1 MGELLMKKF
10 AVTGLKHITLIAIS
24 IIMIFPLLWMIL
36 GGLKTSQEAMNPEMI
51 LPDVIHLE
59 NVIDVFKNSPLMKYI
74 GNSLT
79 VAIIAT
85 LIQIVT
91 GAMLAYAFSF
101 IRFKGRNV
109 LFGIVMATYMLP
121 SCATYIPAYVTLAK
135 MGMLNSKTGLIISQ
149 CVSIFG
155 IFLLRTAFLQ
165 VPKELIEAAKLDGA
179 GDWKIL
185 WKIVMPV
192 TKSSFVTFGL
202 MSFISLYNN
211 YMWPSL
217 ITKDS
222 NLYQVAQGLRS
233 FFIDDG
239 AYGTNW
245 AKVMVGSSIIVIPLL
260 ILFAFTQKWFISG
273 LAGDSGVKG

>member
-1 MGELLMKKF
+1 MKKF

-36 GGLKTSQEAMNPEMI
+36 GGLKTSQEAMDPEMI

-165 VPKELIEAAKLDGA
+165 VPKELIEAARLDGA

>member
-1 MGELLMKKF
+1 MKKVLK
-10 AVTGLKHITLIAIS
+10 ASIKHITLS
-24 IIMIFPLLWMIL
+24 IISFAMIFPMIWMVL
-36 GGLKTSQEAMNPEMI
+36 GSVKTSKEALDPTMI
-51 LPDVIHLE
+51 LPDIIHLE
-59 NVIDVFKNSPLMKYI
+59 NVIEVVKDSPLMKYI
-74 GNSLT
+74 VNSLV
-79 VAIIAT
+79 VAIVAT

-101 IRFKGRNV
+101 IKFKGRNL

-135 MGMLNSKTGLIISQ
+135 MGMLNTRAGLIISQ

-165 VPKELIEAAKLDGA
+165 VPGELIEAAKLDGA
-179 GDWKIL
+179 NDWNIL

-192 TKSSFVTFGL
+192 TRSSFVTFGL

-217 ITKDS
+217 ITKDK
-222 NLYQVAQGLRS
+222 NQYLVAQGLRS

-239 AYGTNW
+239 AFGTNW
-245 AKVMVGSSIIVIPLL
+245 AKVMAGSTVIVIPLL
-260 ILFAFTQKWFISG
+260 ILFAFTQRWFISG
-273 LAGDSGVKG
+273 LSGDSGVKE

>member
-1 MGELLMKKF
+1 MKKVLK
-10 AVTGLKHITLIAIS
+10 ASIKHITLS
-24 IIMIFPLLWMIL
+24 IISFAMIFPMIWMVL
-36 GGLKTSQEAMNPEMI
+36 GSVKTSEEALDPTMI
-51 LPDVIHLE
+51 LPDIIHLE
-59 NVIDVFKNSPLMKYI
+59 NVIEVVKDSPLMKYI
-74 GNSLT
+74 VNSLV
-79 VAIIAT
+79 VAIVAT

-101 IRFKGRNV
+101 IRFKGRNL

-135 MGMLNSKTGLIISQ
+135 MGMLNTRAGLIISQ

-165 VPKELIEAAKLDGA
+165 VPDELIEAAKLDGA
-179 GDWKIL
+179 NDWNIL

-192 TKSSFVTFGL
+192 TRSSFVTFGL

-217 ITKDS
+217 ITKDK
-222 NLYQVAQGLRS
+222 NQYLVAQGLRS

-239 AYGTNW
+239 AFGTNW
-245 AKVMVGSSIIVIPLL
+245 AKVMAGSTVIVIPLL
-260 ILFAFTQKWFISG
+260 ILFAFTQRWFISG
-273 LAGDSGVKG
+273 LSGDSGVKE

>member
-1 MGELLMKKF
+1 MKKLMKNS
-10 AVTGLKHITLIAIS
+10 LRHMILCLIS
-24 IIMIFPLLWMIL
+24 IVMIFPLFWMVL
-36 GGLKTSQEAMNPEMI
+36 GSLKTSKEAMDPEMI

-59 NVIDVFKNSPLMKYI
+59 NIMDVFSNSPLLKYVL
-74 GNSLT
+74 NSLI
-79 VAIIAT
+79 VALVAT
-85 LIQIVT
+85 LIQIIT

-101 IRFKGRNV
+101 MKFKGRNV

-121 SCATYIPAYVTLAK
+121 SCATYIPAFVTLAK
-135 MGMLNSKTGLIISQ
+135 MGMLNSRIGLIISQ

-165 VPKELIEAAKLDGA
+165 IPPELIEAAKLDGA
-179 GDWKIL
+179 GHWKIL

-192 TKSSFVTFGL
+192 TRSSFVTFGL

-222 NLYQVAQGLRS
+222 ELYQVAQGLRS

-239 AYGTNW
+239 AFGTNW
-245 AKVMVGSSIIVIPLL
+245 AKVMAGSTMIVIPLL

>member
-1 MGELLMKKF
+1 MKK
-10 AVTGLKHITLIAIS
+10 IIS
-24 IIMIFPLLWMIL
+24 IIKYLVLTAISLITIFPLFWMVM
-36 GGLKTSQEAMNPEMI
+36 GSVKTSKEAMNPEMI
-51 LPDVIHLE
+51 FPDIIHLE
-59 NVIDVFKNSPLMKYI
+59 NVIEVCTDSPLLKYI
-74 GNSLT
+74 GNSLYI
-79 VAIIAT
+79 AIIAT
-85 LIQIVT
+85 AIQVFT

-101 IRFKGRNV
+101 MEFRGRNL

-121 SCATYIPAYVTLAK
+121 SCATYIPAFVILAK
-135 MGMLNSKTGLIISQ
+135 MNALDTRTGLIISQ

-165 VPKELIEAAKLDGA
+165 FPKELIEAAQLDGA
-179 GDWKIL
+179 SDWKIL

-192 TKSSFVTFGL
+192 TRSSFITFGL

-217 ITKDS
+217 ITKNSD
-222 NLYQVAQGLRS
+222 LYLVAQGLRS

-245 AKVMVGSSIIVIPLL
+245 AKVMAGSSVIIIPLL
-260 ILFAFTQKWFISG
+260 SLFAFTQKWFISG
-273 LAGDSGVKG
+273 LSGDSGVKG

>member
-1 MGELLMKKF
+1 MGS
-10 AVTGLKHITLIAIS
+10 LKTSKEAMDPT
-24 IIMIFPLLWMIL
+24 MIFPDI
-36 GGLKTSQEAMNPEMI
+36 
-51 LPDVIHLE
+51 IHLE
-59 NVIDVFKNSPLMKYI
+59 NVIEVVKYSPLMKYV
-74 GNSLT
+74 GNSLF
-79 VAIIAT
+79 VALAAT
-85 LIQIVT
+85 AIQIVT

-101 IRFKGRNV
+101 IKFRGRNI

-135 MGMLNSKTGLIISQ
+135 MGLLNTRTGLIISQ

-165 VPKELIEAAKLDGA
+165 VPEELIEAAKLDGA
-179 GDWKIL
+179 NDWNIL

-192 TKSSFVTFGL
+192 TRASFVTFGL

-222 NLYQVAQGLRS
+222 DQYLVAQGLRS

-239 AYGTNW
+239 AFGTDW
-245 AKVMVGSSIIVIPLL
+245 AKVMAGSTIIVVPLL

-273 LAGDSGVKG
+273 LSGDSGVKG

>member
-1 MGELLMKKF
+1 MKLLLN
-10 AVTGLKHITLIAIS
+10 TIRHIVLLVICFL
-24 IIMIFPLLWMIL
+24 MVFPLLWMVL
-36 GGLKTSQEAMNPEMI
+36 GSVKTSQEAMNPEMFF
-51 LPDVIHLE
+51 PDIIHLE
-59 NVIDVFKNSPLMKYI
+59 NVIEVVKYSPLLKYV
-74 GNSLT
+74 GNSLV

-85 LIQIVT
+85 AIQIVT
-91 GAMLAYAFSF
+91 GAMLAYAFAF
-101 IRFKGRNV
+101 LEFKGRNI
-109 LFGIVMATYMLP
+109 LFGVVMATYMLP
-121 SCATYIPAYVTLAK
+121 SCATYIPAFVILAK
-135 MGMLNSKTGLIISQ
+135 MNALDTRTGLIISQ

-165 VPKELIEAAKLDGA
+165 FPKELIEAAQLDGA
-179 GDWKIL
+179 SDWKIL

-192 TKSSFVTFGL
+192 TRSSFITFGL

-217 ITKDS
+217 ITKNSD
-222 NLYQVAQGLRS
+222 LYLVAQGLRS

-245 AKVMVGSSIIVIPLL
+245 AKVMAGSSVIIIPLL

-273 LAGDSGVKG
+273 LSGDSGVKG

>member
-1 MGELLMKKF
+1 MKKF
-10 AVTGLKHITLIAIS
+10 AVTGLKHITLITIS

-101 IRFKGRNV
+101 IRFKGRNI

-165 VPKELIEAAKLDGA
+165 VPKELIEAARLDGA

>member
-1 MGELLMKKF
+1 KTSKEAMDP
-10 AVTGLKHITLIAIS
+10 T
-24 IIMIFPLLWMIL
+24 MIFPDI
-36 GGLKTSQEAMNPEMI
+36 
-51 LPDVIHLE
+51 IHLE
-59 NVIDVFKNSPLMKYI
+59 NVIEVVKYSPLMKYV
-74 GNSLT
+74 GNSLL
-79 VAIIAT
+79 VALAAT
-85 LIQIVT
+85 AIQIVT

-101 IRFKGRNV
+101 IKFRGRNI

-135 MGMLNSKTGLIISQ
+135 MGLLNTRMGLIISQ

-165 VPKELIEAAKLDGA
+165 VPEELIEAAKLDGA
-179 GDWKIL
+179 NDWNIL

-192 TKSSFVTFGL
+192 TRASFVTFGL

-222 NLYQVAQGLRS
+222 DQYLVAQGLRS

-239 AYGTNW
+239 AFGTDW
-245 AKVMVGSSIIVIPLL
+245 AKVMAGSTIIVVPLL

-273 LAGDSGVKG
+273 LSGDSGVKG

>member
-1 MGELLMKKF
+1 MKKF
-10 AVTGLKHITLIAIS
+10 TVNAFKHITLIAIS
-24 IIMIFPLLWMIL
+24 FIMVFPLLWMVL
-36 GGLKTSQEAMNPEMI
+36 GGLKTSKEAMNPEMI

-79 VAIIAT
+79 VALIAT

-101 IRFKGRNV
+101 IKFRGRNL

-165 VPKELIEAAKLDGA
+165 VPKELVEAAKLDGA
-179 GDWKIL
+179 NDWKIL

-245 AKVMVGSSIIVIPLL
+245 AKVMVGSSIIVLPLL

>member
-1 MGELLMKKF
+1 MKKF

-109 LFGIVMATYMLP
+109 LFHKY
-121 SCATYIPAYVTLAK
+121 
-135 MGMLNSKTGLIISQ
+135 
-149 CVSIFG
+149 
-155 IFLLRTAFLQ
+155 
-165 VPKELIEAAKLDGA
+165 
-179 GDWKIL
+179 
-185 WKIVMPV
+185 
-192 TKSSFVTFGL
+192 
-202 MSFISLYNN
+202 
-211 YMWPSL
+211 
-217 ITKDS
+217 
-222 NLYQVAQGLRS
+222 
-233 FFIDDG
+233 
-239 AYGTNW
+239 
-245 AKVMVGSSIIVIPLL
+245 
-260 ILFAFTQKWFISG
+260 
-273 LAGDSGVKG
+273 

>member
-1 MGELLMKKF
+1 
-10 AVTGLKHITLIAIS
+10 
-24 IIMIFPLLWMIL
+24 
-36 GGLKTSQEAMNPEMI
+36 
-51 LPDVIHLE
+51 
-59 NVIDVFKNSPLMKYI
+59 
-74 GNSLT
+74 
-79 VAIIAT
+79 
-85 LIQIVT
+85 
-91 GAMLAYAFSF
+91 
-101 IRFKGRNV
+101 
-109 LFGIVMATYMLP
+109 
-121 SCATYIPAYVTLAK
+121 
-135 MGMLNSKTGLIISQ
+135 
-149 CVSIFG
+149 
-155 IFLLRTAFLQ
+155 
-165 VPKELIEAAKLDGA
+165 
-179 GDWKIL
+179 
-185 WKIVMPV
+185 MPV

>member
-1 MGELLMKKF
+1 MKKF

-101 IRFKGRNV
+101 IKFKGRNV

>member
-1 MGELLMKKF
+1 MKKKLLNS
-10 AVTGLKHITLIAIS
+10 LKHIILCAVCIV
-24 IIMIFPLLWMIL
+24 MIFPLFWMVM
-36 GGLKTSQEAMNPEMI
+36 GSLKTSKEAMDPTMI
-51 LPDVIHLE
+51 FPDIIHLE
-59 NVIDVFKNSPLMKYI
+59 NVIEVVKYSPLMKYV
-74 GNSLT
+74 GNSLL
-79 VAIIAT
+79 VALAAT
-85 LIQIVT
+85 AIQIVT

-101 IRFKGRNV
+101 IKFRGRNI

-135 MGMLNSKTGLIISQ
+135 MGLLNTRMGLIISQ

-165 VPKELIEAAKLDGA
+165 VPEELIEAAKLDGA
-179 GDWKIL
+179 NDWNIL

-192 TKSSFVTFGL
+192 TRASFVTFGL

-222 NLYQVAQGLRS
+222 DQYLVAQGLRS

-239 AYGTNW
+239 AFGTDW
-245 AKVMVGSSIIVIPLL
+245 AKVMAGSTIIVVPLL

-273 LAGDSGVKG
+273 LSGDSGVKG

>member
-1 MGELLMKKF
+1 MKKVLK
-10 AVTGLKHITLIAIS
+10 ASIKHITLS
-24 IIMIFPLLWMIL
+24 IISFAMIFPMIWMVL
-36 GGLKTSQEAMNPEMI
+36 GSVKTSKEALDPTMI
-51 LPDVIHLE
+51 LPDIIHLE
-59 NVIDVFKNSPLMKYI
+59 NVIEVVKDSPLMKYI
-74 GNSLT
+74 VNSLV
-79 VAIIAT
+79 VAIVAT

-101 IRFKGRNV
+101 IKFKGRNL

-135 MGMLNSKTGLIISQ
+135 MGMLNTRAGLIISQ

-165 VPKELIEAAKLDGA
+165 VPDELIEAAKLDGA
-179 GDWKIL
+179 NDWNIL

-192 TKSSFVTFGL
+192 TRSSFVTFGL

-217 ITKDS
+217 ITKDK
-222 NLYQVAQGLRS
+222 NQYLVAQGLRS

-239 AYGTNW
+239 AFGTNW
-245 AKVMVGSSIIVIPLL
+245 AKVMAGSTVIVIPLL
-260 ILFAFTQKWFISG
+260 ILFAFTQRWFISG
-273 LAGDSGVKG
+273 LSGDSGVKE

>member
-1 MGELLMKKF
+1 MKKVLK
-10 AVTGLKHITLIAIS
+10 ASIKHITLS
-24 IIMIFPLLWMIL
+24 IISFAMIFPMIWMVL
-36 GGLKTSQEAMNPEMI
+36 GSVKTSKEAMDPTMI
-51 LPDVIHLE
+51 LPDIIHLE
-59 NVIDVFKNSPLMKYI
+59 NVIEVVNDSPLMKYI
-74 GNSLT
+74 VNSLV
-79 VAIIAT
+79 VAIVAT

-101 IRFKGRNV
+101 IKFKGRNL

-121 SCATYIPAYVTLAK
+121 SCATYIPAYVTLDK
-135 MGMLNSKTGLIISQ
+135 MGMLNTRAGLIISQ

-165 VPKELIEAAKLDGA
+165 VPDELIEAAKLDGA
-179 GDWKIL
+179 NDWIIL

-192 TKSSFVTFGL
+192 TRSSFVTFGL

-217 ITKDS
+217 ITKDK
-222 NLYQVAQGLRS
+222 NQYLVAQGLRS

-239 AYGTNW
+239 AFGTNW
-245 AKVMVGSSIIVIPLL
+245 AKVMAGSTVIVIPLL
-260 ILFAFTQKWFISG
+260 ILFAFTQRWFISG
-273 LAGDSGVKG
+273 LSGDSGVKE

>member
-1 MGELLMKKF
+1 MKKVF
-10 AVTGLKHITLIAIS
+10 KNSIKHISLSLISFA
-24 IIMIFPLLWMIL
+24 MIFPMLWMVL
-36 GGLKTSQEAMNPEMI
+36 GSLKTSKEAMDPTMI
-51 LPDVIHLE
+51 LPDIIHLE
-59 NVIDVFKNSPLMKYI
+59 NVIEVVKDSPRMKYVN
-74 GNSLT
+74 NSLV
-79 VAIIAT
+79 VAIVTT
-85 LIQIVT
+85 LIQLVT

-101 IRFKGRNV
+101 IKFRGRNL

-135 MGMLNSKTGLIISQ
+135 VGLLNTRAGLIISQ

-165 VPKELIEAAKLDGA
+165 VPDELIEAAKLDGA
-179 GDWKIL
+179 NDWNIL

-192 TKSSFVTFGL
+192 TRSSFVTFGL

-217 ITKDS
+217 ITKDK
-222 NLYQVAQGLRS
+222 NQYLVAQGLRS

-239 AYGTNW
+239 AFGTNW
-245 AKVMVGSSIIVIPLL
+245 AKVMAGSTVIVIPLL
-260 ILFAFTQKWFISG
+260 ILFAFTQRWFISG
-273 LAGDSGVKG
+273 LSGDSGVKE

>member
-1 MGELLMKKF
+1 MKKF

-165 VPKELIEAAKLDGA
+165 VPKELIEAAKLDGT